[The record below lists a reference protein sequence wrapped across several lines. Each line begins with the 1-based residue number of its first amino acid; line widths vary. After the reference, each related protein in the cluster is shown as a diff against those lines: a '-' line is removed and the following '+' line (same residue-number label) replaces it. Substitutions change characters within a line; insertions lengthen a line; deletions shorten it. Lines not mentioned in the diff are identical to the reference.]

1 MLTKLSLDDCVIE
14 FAAATQ
20 LSNNTNV
27 LIVFEVV
34 HKLNNIGM
42 VLQHLQVFDLCD
54 DILS

>member
-14 FAAATQ
+14 FAPATQ